1 MHKEFFSF
9 SEEPAKKEENKNY
22 KRSAAGIN
30 SRTNKNIFK
39 SMTVPLIELQTKRCR
54 YEQLKEQ
61 EYFQK
66 HDDAFYRN
74 MVKISV

>member
-1 MHKEFFSF
+1 
-9 SEEPAKKEENKNY
+9 
-22 KRSAAGIN
+22 
-30 SRTNKNIFK
+30 
-39 SMTVPLIELQTKRCR
+39 MTVPLIELQTKRCR

-74 MVKISV
+74 MVKILCNHASSLRNKYTIECIFPQVVK